1 MVNTIKFCTTE
12 SSYVTPKCKT
22 LKHTIIIFH
31 SLPENRTTKS
41 SVTNVNAVI
50 FRSSVYNM
58 SSMITFRCG
67 M

>member
-31 SLPENRTTKS
+31 SLLEYRTTKS
-41 SVTNVNAVI
+41 SLNNMNAVVI
-50 FRSSVYNM
+50 LSQKTEQPNLVLTM
-58 SSMITFRCG
+58 
-67 M
+67 